1 MPHFF
6 IKSEN
11 VKDDTAIIKDAET
24 YKHLVKSRR
33 SKTGESILL
42 IDENQIQYETV
53 LKEINSDN
61 LVFKI
66 EKQYKS
72 KRKLEFDLI
81 LAQSPLRSD
90 AQSLVIEKAT
100 ELGVNEVYPI
110 HTDNCAVNKQAIHGK
125 VERWQKIMFE
135 ASKQCER
142 ADIPVCHDVSDL
154 KTVLDMKVDKI
165 LAFCERNTDLTLN
178 NYLSKNPIQ
187 KNEKVLV
194 IIGPEGGFSKEEFN
208 LFREKQIPM
217 ITLGNLILKAET
229 AVTVALGNIIYE
241 FTK

>member
-11 VKDDTAIIKDAET
+11 VKNDIAIINDAET

-33 SKTGESILL
+33 SKTGENLLL

-100 ELGVNEVYPI
+100 ELGVNEVYPV
-110 HTDNCAVNKQAIHGK
+110 HTDNCAVNKQAIQGK
-125 VERWQKIMFE
+125 IERWQKIMFE

-142 ADIPVCHDVSDL
+142 ADIPTCHDVSDL
-154 KTVLDMKVDKI
+154 KTVLDLKVDKI

>member
-11 VKDDTAIIKDAET
+11 VKDDTAIINDTET

-33 SKTGESILL
+33 SKTGENILL

-100 ELGVNEVYPI
+100 ELGVSEVYPVY
-110 HTDNCAVNKQAIHGK
+110 TDNCAVNKEAIHGK
-125 VERWQKIMFE
+125 IERWQKIMFE

-142 ADIPVCHDVSDL
+142 ADIPTCRDVSDL
-154 KTVLDMKVDKI
+154 KTVLDLKVDKI

-178 NYLSKNPIQ
+178 NYLSKNF
-187 KNEKVLV
+187 E
-194 IIGPEGGFSKEEFN
+194 
-208 LFREKQIPM
+208 REYCTPDHCVNQ
-217 ITLGNLILKAET
+217 
-229 AVTVALGNIIYE
+229 
-241 FTK
+241 